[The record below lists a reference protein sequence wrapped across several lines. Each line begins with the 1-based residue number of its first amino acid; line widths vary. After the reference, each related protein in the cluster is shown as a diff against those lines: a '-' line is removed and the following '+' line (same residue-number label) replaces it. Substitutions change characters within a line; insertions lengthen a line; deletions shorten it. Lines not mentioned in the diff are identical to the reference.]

1 VGILARPLL
10 ALLIRRALLITNP
23 ASRRAA
29 RLRGTAEQAFAKL
42 GVELTV
48 AETRYAGHAGEIAAA
63 RGGEYDAVF
72 TLGGDGTA
80 MEAATALSGSGVP
93 IGVLPGGT
101 GNLLARAVGT
111 PLRIGRAVGALL
123 DGEIRR
129 IDLGR
134 FRPGDTRF
142 AIAAGVGIDASM
154 VERTPV
160 RLKRRF
166 GVMAYVATASR
177 AALSAVIRRDF
188 FTLRLTVDGK
198 VEERRA
204 VAVMIANF
212 GAVLN
217 DRITFGPGIQV
228 DDGVLDACVYS
239 PANLREALGIMWRLL
254 RKDFRSHRSSIY
266 LSGRHIRVETD
277 PPRTYQADGE
287 LLGTTPFEVEVEPLA
302 ATLLVP
308 RR

>member
-1 VGILARPLL
+1 VGFLARAKL
-10 ALLIRRALLITNP
+10 ALLVRRALLITNP

-29 RLRGTAEQAFAKL
+29 RLRSDAEAAFAKR
-42 GVELTV
+42 GVAVETV
-48 AETRYAGHAGEIAAA
+48 VTAYAGQGGEIAAA
-63 RGGEYDAVF
+63 HWREFDAVF

-80 MEAATALSGSGVP
+80 MEVAAALSGTGAP

-111 PLRIGRAVGALL
+111 PLRVGRAVPALL
-123 DGEIRR
+123 GGELRQ

-134 FRPGDTRF
+134 FTDGGTRF

-160 RLKRRF
+160 RLKRRL
-166 GVMAYVATASR
+166 GVLAYFFTASR

-188 FTLRLTVDGK
+188 FDVRVIVDGRI
-198 VEERRA
+198 EERRA

-217 DRITFGPGIQV
+217 DRITFGPGIQT
-228 DDGVLDACVYS
+228 DDGLLDVCIYS
-239 PANLREALGIMWRLL
+239 PRSLRGAVGIMWRLL
-254 RKDFRSHRSSIY
+254 RKDFGSSTDAFY
-266 LSGRHIRVETD
+266 RSGRHIRVETT
-277 PPRTYQADGE
+277 PPRTFQADGE
-287 LLGTTPFEVEVEPLA
+287 LLGTTPFDVVAEPLA

>member
-1 VGILARPLL
+1 L
-10 ALLIRRALLITNP
+10 RRD
-23 ASRRAA
+23 
-29 RLRGTAEQAFAKL
+29 AELAFARR
-42 GVELTV
+42 GVEVDV
-48 AETRYAGHAGEIAAA
+48 AVTERAGHAGEIASS
-63 RGGEYDAVF
+63 RGHAYDAVF

-80 MEAATALSGSGVP
+80 MEVATALSHSGRP

-111 PLRIGRAVGALL
+111 PLRMRRAVPALL
-123 DGEIRR
+123 DGDLRQ

-134 FRPGDTRF
+134 LPPGAIRF

-160 RLKRRF
+160 KLKRRL
-166 GVMAYVATASR
+166 GVMAYFFTASH
-177 AALSAVIRRDF
+177 AALSAVLRRDF
-188 FTLRLTVDGK
+188 FLVRVTVDGH
-198 VEERRA
+198 VEERKA

-217 DRITFGPGIQV
+217 DRIAFGPGIQN
-228 DDGVLDACVYS
+228 DDGMLDACIYS
-239 PANLREALGIMWRLL
+239 PASIWAAVALMWRLL
-254 RKDFRSHRSSIY
+254 RKDFRSGRSAY
-266 LSGRHIRVETD
+266 YRSGRHIRVETD
-277 PPRTYQADGE
+277 PVRTFQADGE
-287 LLGTTPFEVEVEPLA
+287 LLGTTPFEVVVEPLA